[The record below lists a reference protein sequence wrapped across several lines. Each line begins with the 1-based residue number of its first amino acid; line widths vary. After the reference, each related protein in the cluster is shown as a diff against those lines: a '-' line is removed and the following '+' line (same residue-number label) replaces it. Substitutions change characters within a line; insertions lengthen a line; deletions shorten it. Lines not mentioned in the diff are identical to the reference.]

1 MTQAM
6 ANYLE
11 KLTND
16 MKAAMKGGDKPRLE
30 VLRMLIS
37 ELKKKAIDAKV
48 DNLPDDEE
56 AAVLQ
61 KAIKTRADSVAQAK
75 TAGRADIAQKE
86 QFEIDVITGYLPK
99 QMDAAE
105 VTAKVKEVAAAIG
118 YQGGKDTGRF
128 MKEWMAKYKGL
139 ADGKLVQDALKTL
152 G

>member
-1 MTQAM
+1 M
-6 ANYLE
+6 ANYLD
-11 KLTND
+11 KLTTD
-16 MKAAMKGGDKPRLE
+16 MKAAMKAGDKPRLE

-61 KAIKTRADSVAQAK
+61 KAIKTRADSVSQAK
-75 TAGRADIAQKE
+75 AANRPEIAAKE

-105 VTAKVKEVAAAIG
+105 VTARVKEIAAAIG

>member
-1 MTQAM
+1 M

-11 KLTND
+11 KLTAD
-16 MKAAMKGGDKPRLE
+16 MKTAMKGGDKPRLE
-30 VLRMLIS
+30 VIRMLIS

-61 KAIKTRADSVAQAK
+61 KAIKTRSDSVAQAK
-75 TAGRADIAQKE
+75 AAGRADVAQKE
-86 QFEIDVITGYLPK
+86 QFEIDVIAAYLPK
-99 QMDAAE
+99 QMSAE
-105 VTAKVKEVAAAIG
+105 EVAAKVKEVAAAIG

>member
-1 MTQAM
+1 M

-11 KLTND
+11 KLTAD
-16 MKAAMKGGDKPRLE
+16 MKTAMKGGDKPRLE
-30 VLRMLIS
+30 VVRMLIS

-61 KAIKTRADSVAQAK
+61 KAIKTRSDSVAQAK
-75 TAGRADIAQKE
+75 QAGRADIADKE
-86 QFEIDVITGYLPK
+86 QFEIDVITAYLPK
-99 QMDAAE
+99 QMSAE
-105 VTAKVKEVAAAIG
+105 EVAAKVKEVAEAIG

>member
-1 MTQAM
+1 M
-6 ANYLE
+6 ANYLD

-61 KAIKTRADSVAQAK
+61 KAIKTRADSVSQAK
-75 TAGRADIAQKE
+75 AANRPEIAAKE

-105 VTAKVKEVAAAIG
+105 VTARVKEIAAAIG

>member
-1 MTQAM
+1 MTM

-11 KLTND
+11 KLTAD
-16 MKAAMKGGDKPRLE
+16 MKTAMKGGDKPRLE
-30 VLRMLIS
+30 VVRMLIS

-61 KAIKTRADSVAQAK
+61 KAIKTRADSVSQAK
-75 TAGRADIAQKE
+75 AANRPEIAAKE

-105 VTAKVKEVAAAIG
+105 VTARVKEIAAAIG